1 MVDVETQ
8 MKIDT
13 LLDFSYDKTME
24 RMSAIEEAPRHSI
37 YKTTAVRQGD
47 YGSYL
52 FAESN
57 YYLVCF
63 EGMFFVRFLEEF
75 NRMPIPSENA
85 FIKESVK
92 SKFRDLLKSAVA
104 VADKHWKSTQ

>member
-24 RMSAIEEAPRHSI
+24 RMNAIEEAPRHSI
-37 YKTTAVRQGD
+37 YKTTAVRKGD

-57 YYLVCF
+57 YYLGCF
-63 EGMFFVRFLEEF
+63 EGIFFVRFLEEF
-75 NRMPIPSENA
+75 DRMPTPSENA
-85 FIKESVK
+85 FIKESVEA
-92 SKFRDLLKSAVA
+92 KFRDLLKSAVA
-104 VADKHWKSTQ
+104 VADKHWENTQ